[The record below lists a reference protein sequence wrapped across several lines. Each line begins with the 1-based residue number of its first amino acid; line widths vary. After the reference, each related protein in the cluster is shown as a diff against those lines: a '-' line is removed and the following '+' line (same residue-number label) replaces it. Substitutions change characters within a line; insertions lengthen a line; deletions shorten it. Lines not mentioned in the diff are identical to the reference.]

1 MFTKPFDLGFTRS
14 AKQAIGFYILWLIL
28 IGLLGGVVSAALFP
42 FFSNETSNFEAGFR
56 AGAKVGLKI
65 GASFAIIADTM
76 LAFWVLKSKKA
87 FTFFNVLLAIITGVL
102 SIFGGALL
110 GLIPV
115 AYLTTCSSAS
125 E

>member
-28 IGLLGGVVSAALFP
+28 IVSLAGLVSAAFFP
-42 FFSNETSNFEAGFR
+42 FFSNETSNFEAGL
-56 AGAKVGLKI
+56 GLKI

-87 FTFFNVLLAIITGVL
+87 FTFFNVLLAILAGVL

-115 AYLTTCSSAS
+115 AYLTTRSSAS